1 MSDHA
6 GDAAVLIVVPTMG
19 TRPDYIAET
28 FDSLDAQAGVR
39 LTVAVVAPA
48 GADAARAECERR
60 GYVFVAQTGR
70 GMSNA
75 INEGWLAA
83 GQGAEFWAWL
93 GDDDLLT
100 PDSLLV
106 ATEHLRRR
114 ARAAMVFGRCRYID
128 DEGRPIFEVRPGRMA
143 AVLLRWGPDLVPQP
157 GSLARAS
164 AVRAAGVLDES
175 LRYAMDLDLFL
186 RLRAQGTIDYLPTV
200 LGAFRWHA
208 GSTTVSGRTASD
220 AEARQV
226 RRRTRIGWRRVGWLL
241 EPAAMALGRVHHRL
255 QKHTGTAEP

>member
-1 MSDHA
+1 MSDHS
-6 GDAAVLIVVPTMG
+6 GDAEVLVVVPTLG

-48 GADAARAECERR
+48 GADAVRAECERR
-60 GYVFVAQTGR
+60 GYTFVAQSGR
-70 GMSNA
+70 GISNA

-83 GQGAEFWAWL
+83 GKGAEFWAWL

-100 PDSLLV
+100 RDSLRL

-114 ARAAMVFGRCRYID
+114 SGAAMVFGRCRYID
-128 DEGRPIFEVRPGRMA
+128 DAGRLLFEVHPGRLA

-164 AVRAAGVLDES
+164 AVRAVGLLDES
-175 LRYAMDLDLFL
+175 LRFAMDLDLFL
-186 RLRAQGTIDYLPTV
+186 RLRAQGTIDYLPAA

-208 GSTTVSGRTASD
+208 GSTTVLGPTASD

-226 RRRTRIGWRRVGWLL
+226 RRRTWIGPRRVGWLL
-241 EPAAMALGRVHHRL
+241 EPAAMALGRVHHKL
-255 QKHTGTAEP
+255 QKHNSAER